1 MTLKDIYDYIERKFP
16 YFKHAKPGA
25 FFYLRGLPLI
35 LFNFH
40 FRYLFRFNFREF
52 LWWPEMNI
60 QSKYLLFREVYI
72 ANILGWKNSVRHNLS
87 LHPIFVREQPSANS
101 KVSYWCMRPQ
111 NNELPLIDD
120 YDEYGRKPEKKR
132 KRERKGTDLNSQPR
146 SRNPKFSI
154 VNLRSLRNTLR
165 SKISQTLWRS
175 WKRKLSSSRV
185 SADTKHSSKFIL
197 FSSESSSKT
206 LFCWSGARNNSET
219 SRK

>member
-1 MTLKDIYDYIERKFP
+1 MNFYGDRKWISNQNIY
-16 YFKHAKPGA
+16 YFG
-25 FFYLRGLPLI
+25 
-35 LFNFH
+35 NF
-40 FRYLFRFNFREF
+40 
-52 LWWPEMNI
+52 
-60 QSKYLLFREVYI
+60 
-72 ANILGWKNSVRHNLS
+72 LGWKNSVRHNLS

-132 KRERKGTDLNSQPR
+132 KRERKGTDLNSQPW
-146 SRNPKFSI
+146 SWNPKFSI
-154 VNLRSLRNTLR
+154 INLRSLRNTLR

-175 WKRKLSSSRV
+175 WKRKYSSSRV
-185 SADTKHSSKFIL
+185 SADTKHPSKFIL
-197 FSSESSSKT
+197 FSSEPSSKT

>member
-1 MTLKDIYDYIERKFP
+1 
-16 YFKHAKPGA
+16 
-25 FFYLRGLPLI
+25 
-35 LFNFH
+35 
-40 FRYLFRFNFREF
+40 
-52 LWWPEMNI
+52 MNI

-132 KRERKGTDLNSQPR
+132 KRERKGTDLNSEPR
-146 SRNPKFSI
+146 FLDSTILKFSI
-154 VNLRSLRNTLR
+154 VSLSRRSLRNTLR
-165 SKISQTLWRS
+165 SKISKTLWRS
-175 WKRKLSSSRV
+175 WKGKHSSSWV
-185 SADTKHSSKFIL
+185 SADTKHPSKFFL

-219 SRK
+219 SWK

>member
-25 FFYLRGLPLI
+25 FFLFEGPTLNFIQFSFPI
-35 LFNFH
+35 LVPISVNFYGDRKWISNQNIYY
-40 FRYLFRFNFREF
+40 FGNF
-52 LWWPEMNI
+52 
-60 QSKYLLFREVYI
+60 
-72 ANILGWKNSVRHNLS
+72 LGWKNSVRHNLS

-146 SRNPKFSI
+146 S
-154 VNLRSLRNTLR
+154 NLRSLRNTLR

-175 WKRKLSSSRV
+175 WKRKYSSSRV
-185 SADTKHSSKFIL
+185 SADTKHPSKFIL
-197 FSSESSSKT
+197 FSSEPSSKT

>member
-1 MTLKDIYDYIERKFP
+1 MRRRNKIFSLRLSQPVNRGEWPWKIFTIILSENFLISNMPNQVR
-16 YFKHAKPGA
+16 

-60 QSKYLLFREVYI
+60 QSKYLLFREILYF
-72 ANILGWKNSVRHNLS
+72 LGWKNSVRHNLS

-132 KRERKGTDLNSQPR
+132 KRERKGTDLNS
-146 SRNPKFSI
+146 
-154 VNLRSLRNTLR
+154 
-165 SKISQTLWRS
+165 
-175 WKRKLSSSRV
+175 
-185 SADTKHSSKFIL
+185 
-197 FSSESSSKT
+197 
-206 LFCWSGARNNSET
+206 
-219 SRK
+219 